1 MRSAK
6 YQVKKISKK
15 NNTSTIL
22 NNSVGKSLELDF
34 NEASSLCKMMNKTST
49 EDIRYELVVIYDE
62 D

>member
-22 NNSVGKSLELDF
+22 NNSLGKPLELDF
-34 NEASSLCKMMNKTST
+34 NEASSLCKMMNKTSI
-49 EDIRYELVVIYDE
+49 EDIRYELVVIYDK